1 VSAVET
7 SGALSEEHEALL
19 HFLYI
24 APIGLA
30 QTSLDGEVVM
40 MNPLSAQLLLPLSRT
55 GDLTNLFQALEGVAP
70 ELRSLAAGFDKPNG
84 IVCDALRIQLTSGWH
99 IGSVPHMLSLTL
111 LKLDESRLMAVLS
124 DISDAVRK
132 EQLLRQNEAWLNA
145 ILSGITDYAV
155 VSLDQHGCMDDWN
168 PSIGRVTGFDRD
180 ALLGQSYAMLYPDGG
195 TTPDRVLDLLREADE
210 SGWSLDDG
218 WRKKADG
225 TRFWGNA
232 MIYPLRVRT
241 QGLPIDA
248 VMVAEQQAGAPA
260 YCLVIRDITDKR
272 EASEKIR
279 KSTACDHLTG
289 IANRR
294 TFFEAAELELARWK
308 RLPRPLSLVLFDADH
323 FKNINDSHGHP
334 VGDSVLR
341 HLAATLTATFR
352 ECDLVARIGGEEF
365 AVLLP
370 SATQEQAVNVA
381 ERLLHAVA
389 SSVIEVDGVQIRYT
403 VSGGVAT
410 MNATVTGLDDMIR
423 RADQAL
429 YVAKDS
435 GRNRV
440 ASCNS
445 A

>member
-1 VSAVET
+1 
-7 SGALSEEHEALL
+7 
-19 HFLYI
+19 
-24 APIGLA
+24 
-30 QTSLDGEVVM
+30 M
-40 MNPLSAQLLLPLSRT
+40 
-55 GDLTNLFQALEGVAP
+55 
-70 ELRSLAAGFDKPNG
+70 
-84 IVCDALRIQLTSGWH
+84 
-99 IGSVPHMLSLTL
+99 
-111 LKLDESRLMAVLS
+111 
-124 DISDAVRK
+124 
-132 EQLLRQNEAWLNA
+132 
-145 ILSGITDYAV
+145 
-155 VSLDQHGCMDDWN
+155 HG
-168 PSIGRVTGFDRD
+168 R
-180 ALLGQSYAMLYPDGG
+180 
-195 TTPDRVLDLLREADE
+195 DE

-308 RLPRPLSLVLFDADH
+308 RLPRPLSLVLFDA
-323 FKNINDSHGHP
+323 
-334 VGDSVLR
+334 
-341 HLAATLTATFR
+341 
-352 ECDLVARIGGEEF
+352 
-365 AVLLP
+365 
-370 SATQEQAVNVA
+370 
-381 ERLLHAVA
+381 
-389 SSVIEVDGVQIRYT
+389 
-403 VSGGVAT
+403 VSGGAAT
-410 MNATVTGLDDMIR
+410 MNATVTGLEDMIR